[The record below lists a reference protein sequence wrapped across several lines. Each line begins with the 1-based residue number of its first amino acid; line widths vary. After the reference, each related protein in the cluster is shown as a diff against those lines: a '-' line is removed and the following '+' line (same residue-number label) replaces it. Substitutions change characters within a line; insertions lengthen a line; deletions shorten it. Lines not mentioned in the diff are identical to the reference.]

1 MQLCGSAEIFT
12 SFASQLEYCI
22 EVMDENVRIEYRFS
36 HLLDVDYTSH
46 PNMTTYEGKILIH
59 SNDEFDNYDMDEIEI
74 GTICLEMYDL
84 NFEAEHCSLMDAF
97 DHSSSSL
104 AVGTAIFDDT
114 YSTINDQVL
123 ELVGDSFNSNI
134 LLVNRLEIKE
144 KYRAKGYGKY
154 VLNSLDIYFKSTCA
168 YVVLKSFP
176 IGFEG
181 ITDDKNYDKAQERLN
196 AFYSRCGYKKIWQAT
211 ENEPEEDEFNE
222 DFEYLE
228 DDEINHIF
236 IKNISLI

>member
-1 MQLCGSAEIFT
+1 
-12 SFASQLEYCI
+12 
-22 EVMDENVRIEYRFS
+22 MDENVRVEYRFS
-36 HLLDVDYTSH
+36 HLLDVDYASH

-59 SNDEFDNYDMDEIEI
+59 SYDEFDNYDLDEVEI

-84 NFEAEHCSLMDAF
+84 NFEAGHTSLMEAF
-97 DHSSSSL
+97 DKSSSSL
-104 AVGTAIFDDT
+104 AVGKAILDDT
-114 YSTINDQVL
+114 YSNVSDQLV
-123 ELVGDSFNSNI
+123 ELVGDSFNMNI

-168 YVVLKSFP
+168 YVAFKSFP

-181 ITDDKNYDKAQERLN
+181 IADDKKYDKAQERLN
-196 AFYSRCGYKKIWQAT
+196 LFFARCGYKKIPHAA
-211 ENEPEEDEFNE
+211 ENNTEEDEFNE
-222 DFEYLE
+222 DFEFLQ

-236 IKNISLI
+236 IKNIAPK

>member
-1 MQLCGSAEIFT
+1 
-12 SFASQLEYCI
+12 
-22 EVMDENVRIEYRFS
+22 MDENVRVEYRFS
-36 HLLDVDYTSH
+36 HLLDVDYASH

-59 SNDEFDNYDMDEIEI
+59 SYDEFDNYDLDEVEI

-84 NFEAEHCSLMDAF
+84 NFEAGHCSLMKAF
-97 DHSSSSL
+97 DKSSSSL
-104 AVGTAIFDDT
+104 AVGTAILDDT
-114 YSTINDQVL
+114 YSNVNDQLV
-123 ELVGDSFNSNI
+123 ELVGDSYNMNI

-168 YVVLKSFP
+168 YVALKSFP

-196 AFYSRCGYKKIWQAT
+196 SFYSRCGYKKIPQAADNNT
-211 ENEPEEDEFNE
+211 EEDEFDE
-222 DFEYLE
+222 DIEYLQ

-236 IKNISLI
+236 IKNIAPM

>member
-1 MQLCGSAEIFT
+1 
-12 SFASQLEYCI
+12 
-22 EVMDENVRIEYRFS
+22 
-36 HLLDVDYTSH
+36 LLDVDYASH

-59 SNDEFDNYDMDEIEI
+59 SDDEFDHFDMDEVEI

-97 DHSSSSL
+97 DHSSSSH
-104 AVGTAIFDDT
+104 AVGTAILDDS
-114 YSTINDQVL
+114 YSAINDQIL
-123 ELVGDSFNSNI
+123 ELVGDSFNMNI
-134 LLVNRLEIKE
+134 LLVNRLEINE

-176 IGFEG
+176 LGFEG
-181 ITDDKNYDKAQERLN
+181 ITNDKNYKKAQERLN
-196 AFYSRCGYKKIWQAT
+196 SFYSRCGYKKIAQAA
-211 ENEPEEDEFNE
+211 ENNTEEDEFDE
-222 DFEYLE
+222 DIEYVQ

-236 IKNISLI
+236 VKNIASM